1 MKLEEN
7 IARAKQQ
14 PEAELML
21 FENYTL
27 SSSTLSS
34 QTIKLILRD
43 VKKACVSVLKRTSGS
58 ENEWK

>member
-1 MKLEEN
+1 MAEN

-21 FENYTL
+21 FENYML

-34 QTIKLILRD
+34 QNNKAYLRD

>member
-1 MKLEEN
+1 MAKN

-43 VKKACVSVLKRTSGS
+43 VKKARVLVLKRTSGS